1 METAGTAI
9 RAVNDQDDD
18 SNRYKF
24 VTVLKAKVQHSIEA
38 MGLPGL
44 NTEERIN
51 RPTTARA
58 NTN

>member
-9 RAVNDQDDD
+9 RAVNDQTDD

-24 VTVLKAKVQHSIEA
+24 MTMLKAKAHQSIEA

>member
-9 RAVNDQDDD
+9 RAVNDQTDD

-24 VTVLKAKVQHSIEA
+24 MTMLKAKAHQSIEA

-44 NTEERIN
+44 NTEERIS
-51 RPTTARA
+51 
-58 NTN
+58 